1 MLGSFVPEEDT
12 YKNIHF
18 SQAGCRFQLK
28 LLSSLKPQI
37 AISVIPSFCDL
48 KFSPGRIEGVLYA
61 RAPWDTGTLLR
72 KVSRIV
78 YLSWTSVQCYEKRK
92 VKKLLIYNIDS
103 IGILVYLLNSLSSSI
118 ETYFLIAD
126 WPHSASRVWRYYL
139 KRIVSS
145 ASGVITLSSR
155 ITLHSNQLVIPG
167 IAEVP
172 SKSQATN
179 GRGAKNKLRALL
191 AGSLGITTGLEV
203 ALKAASINKS
213 TELII
218 TGRPF
223 RMSEKQLIKLIKS
236 YGDSCDN
243 IKYKGLS
250 SRDEYEQLLNSVDVV
265 LSLRNPADP
274 EHIGNIPSKVIEA
287 ASAGVQVISTM
298 RYPELSEV
306 DLVYCDFS
314 AHSLNTALES
324 ILALSSLE
332 TACVR
337 NRIKCQI
344 QSVCGRPVAETKI
357 LKFLNDSNVATNC
370 SRVI

>member
-1 MLGSFVPEEDT
+1 M
-12 YKNIHF
+12 
-18 SQAGCRFQLK
+18 
-28 LLSSLKPQI
+28 
-37 AISVIPSFCDL
+37 
-48 KFSPGRIEGVLYA
+48 LYA
-61 RAPWDTGTLLR
+61 RAPWNTGTLLR
-72 KVSRIV
+72 KVFRII
-78 YLSWTSVQCYEKRK
+78 YISWTSVQFYRKRK
-92 VKKLLIYNIDS
+92 VKKLLIYNLDPV
-103 IGILVYLLNSLSSSI
+103 GILVYLLISLSSSV

-126 WPHSASRVWRYYL
+126 WPHSTSRVWKYCL

-145 ASGVITLSSR
+145 ASGVVTLSSR
-155 ITLHSNQLVIPG
+155 IALHSNQLVIPG

-172 SKSQATN
+172 SNSGATN
-179 GRGAKNKLRALL
+179 GRGAKSKLRVLF

-203 ALKAASINKS
+203 ALKAASLNKS
-213 TELII
+213 AELII

-223 RMSEKQLIKLIKS
+223 RMSENQLIKLIKGYS
-236 YGDSCDN
+236 DSCDN

-274 EHIGNIPSKVIEA
+274 EHIGNIPSKVIEG

-314 AHSLNTALES
+314 AYSLNAALES
-324 ILALSSLE
+324 ILTLSPLE
-332 TACVR
+332 KACVR

-357 LKFLNDSNVATNC
+357 LKFLNDSNAETNC